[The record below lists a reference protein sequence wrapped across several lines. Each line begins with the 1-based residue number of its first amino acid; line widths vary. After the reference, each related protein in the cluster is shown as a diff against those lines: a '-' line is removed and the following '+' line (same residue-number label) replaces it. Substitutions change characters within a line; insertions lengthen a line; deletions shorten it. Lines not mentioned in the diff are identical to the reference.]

1 MPTVKKHAI
10 FSPSAMAANMACIGK
25 IAMEHGLPDTS
36 SSYADEGTC
45 AHFLG
50 AYCLQSG
57 FNAMDVFGD
66 TVALW
71 RDKTG
76 KEGEGFK
83 IDKPAG
89 AEIYHSELVDEVFAG
104 HVQKYVDVVRDY
116 AQGHPILVEQKLSI
130 AEITGEWYDD
140 PDANS
145 CCEGLANGE
154 VCLVCGHVVTKAPAT
169 GTSDAVILL
178 PDEIVV
184 GDLKFGQ
191 GNEVS
196 AVENEQEM
204 TYALAA
210 YNEFRGKK
218 LSFTDNYQPKQIRLF
233 ISQPRITA
241 APSEWVCSVEELLEF
256 GWQVGR
262 DAEKA
267 FEVLKYRQRGQ
278 DVTEYLRPNEVS
290 CKYCKAAKAG
300 ICKAIDAAVREAIGV
315 DFEDLTKESVEEHS
329 RQVHDH
335 AELGRKLK
343 AVPLIETWIAGVRAA
358 AERELIDNA
367 NSPEVCEKLGFKLVQ
382 GRRGNRQWKQDEKLE
397 RLLKRLLGAANCY
410 TKKLISPA
418 DAEKALKGEKSWA
431 NVEKYIT
438 QPEGKPSVAPLADK
452 REPLVL
458 QTVADEFEDL
468 TLNSG
473 EDLI

>member
-1 MPTVKKHAI
+1 MSTVKKHAI

-50 AYCLQSG
+50 AYCLENGS
-57 FNAMDVFGD
+57 NAMDYFGD

-116 AQGHPILVEQKLSI
+116 AHGHPILVEQKLSI
-130 AEITGEWYDD
+130 AEITGE
-140 PDANS
+140 
-145 CCEGLANGE
+145 EG
-154 VCLVCGHVVTKAPAT
+154 AT

-184 GDLKFGQ
+184 IDLKFGQ

-196 AVENEQEM
+196 AEQNEQLM

-210 YNEFRGKK
+210 YNEFSYEK
-218 LSFTDNYQPKQIRLF
+218 YAEYAPKQVRLV

-241 APSEWVCSVEELLEF
+241 APSEWVCSVEELLAFGKEVRLKAEF
-256 GWQVGR
+256 
-262 DAEKA
+262 A
-267 FEVLKYRQRGQ
+267 FQVLKAKQSGA
-278 DVTEYLRPNEVS
+278 DLTTSGYLSPNEVS

-300 ICKAIDAAVREAIGV
+300 ICKAIDAAVREAVGV
-315 DFEDLTKESVEEHS
+315 DFEDLTKESVEERS

-343 AVPLIETWIAGVRAA
+343 AVPLIETWIAGVSAA

-418 DAEKALKGEKSWA
+418 DAEKALKGEKSWS

-468 TLNSG
+468 TAG